1 MIFFINEKYNIFIFF
16 KVQSEGGLTKIS
28 DNKNSPEMNDSEV
41 DPAARK
47 NPDEKYYFFV
57 EKS

>member
-1 MIFFINEKYNIFIFF
+1 MRNIIFFDFWSI
-16 KVQSEGGLTKIS
+16 VRGGIKKLS

-41 DPAARK
+41 DPVARK

>member
-1 MIFFINEKYNIFIFF
+1 M
-16 KVQSEGGLTKIS
+16 SG
-28 DNKNSPEMNDSEV
+28 DKNSPEMNDSEV

-47 NPDEKYYFFV
+47 NPDKKYLFFV